1 MTETLAEKL
10 QRAWYQGSRWL
21 VPLRPLSWLLA
32 AEARRRLRAFRRRA
46 ARPPVPVLVVGNI
59 TVGGTGKTPLVISL
73 CERLQARGLRVAV
86 ISRGYGGK
94 PPSLPWLVQS
104 EQSATLA
111 GDEPLM
117 IARRTGVPV
126 IVAPKR
132 LDALEMAVREQGA
145 DVVIS
150 DDGLQHYALPR
161 SAEIVVLDGQ
171 RMLGNGECLPAGP
184 LREPAQRLDEV
195 DWVVVNGQPD
205 QPVPDGAVVMTL
217 HLDDPVNLMTG
228 ERLPIEDF
236 IARFPLVNAV
246 AGIGNPQ
253 RFFASLQSLGLVVN
267 GHVFDDHHAFTAQ
280 ELAAFGSA
288 PVLMTEKDAVKCT
301 EFAAANHWYMPVT
314 AQLPSVFFD
323 AVFEKLMRSRQ

>member
-1 MTETLAEKL
+1 MTDSFADKL

-21 VPLRPLSWLLA
+21 LPLKPLSWLLA

-46 ARPPVPVLVVGNI
+46 ERPPVPVLVVGNV

-86 ISRGYGGK
+86 ISRGYGVK
-94 PPSLPWLVQS
+94 PPSLPWLVQP
-104 EQSATLA
+104 EQAAATA

-126 IVAPKR
+126 IVSPNR
-132 LDALEMAVREQGA
+132 RQALEAAVREHRA
-145 DVVIS
+145 EVVIS

-161 SAEIVVLDGQ
+161 SAEVVVLDGQ
-171 RMLGNGECLPAGP
+171 RMLGNGQCLPAGP
-184 LREPAQRLDEV
+184 LREPAQRLAEV

-217 HLDDPVNLMTG
+217 RFDDPVNLLTG

-236 IARFPLVNAV
+236 IARFPLVNAI
-246 AGIGNPQ
+246 AGIGNPH

-267 GHVFDDHHAFTAQ
+267 GHAFDDHYAFTAQ
-280 ELAAFGSA
+280 DLAAFGSA
-288 PVLMTEKDAVKCT
+288 PVMMTEKDAVKCVG
-301 EFAAANHWYMPVT
+301 FAAVNHWYMPVT

-323 AVFEKLMRSRQ
+323 AVFEKLMRSR